1 MRQNGP
7 KGRYKPVAPKANKE
21 IYAARVDR
29 CIELISTCTPRR
41 EILRVG
47 REEWGLK
54 DDMIDKYITKARK
67 IIREQYDEVDRKEW
81 IASALEK
88 LEKVANLSIKTNQHS
103 NAIGALALQ
112 AKLLQ
117 ITSNNN

>member
-1 MRQNGP
+1 
-7 KGRYKPVAPKANKE
+7 VAPKANKE

-54 DDMIDKYITKARK
+54 DDMIDRYIYRARK
-67 IIREQYDEVDRKEW
+67 IIREQYDDLDRKDW
-81 IASALEK
+81 VAGALEK
-88 LEKVANLSIKTNQHS
+88 LEKVASLSIKSNQHS
-103 NAIGALALQ
+103 NAIGAIGLQ

-117 ITSNNN
+117 ITNGN